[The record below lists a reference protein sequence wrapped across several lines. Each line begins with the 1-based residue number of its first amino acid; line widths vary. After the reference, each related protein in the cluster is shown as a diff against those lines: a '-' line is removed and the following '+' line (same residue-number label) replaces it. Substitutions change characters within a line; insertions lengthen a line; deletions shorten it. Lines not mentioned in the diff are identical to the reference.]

1 MVLLLWEVLLEL
13 LLDSILK
20 PVIERGRH
28 RLVGIRRADLGS
40 CGNECIINVVLT
52 SDGTVVN
59 LLTLADGSL
68 YPQLL
73 LQVVELLLLLVKSYL
88 LLGKLGTL
96 GAAEV
101 KLLKL
106 LSGGLN
112 VSKLLLKFL
121 LLLSKV
127 HVCSNELSVEIG
139 IHMLLGLFINGKLRW
154 RKDLIDS
161 VLLATH
167 HVLVNTLLV
176 AVLGKRRL
184 GSGIIDVVLAI
195 TVKIGSHAASS
206 VVLSTI

>member
-1 MVLLLWEVLLEL
+1 MLLEL

-28 RLVGIRRADLGS
+28 RLVGIRRAGLGS
-40 CGNECIINVVLT
+40 CGNKCIINVVLT

-101 KLLKL
+101 ELLKL

-139 IHMLLGLFINGKLRW
+139 IHVLLGLFINGKLRW

-167 HVLVNTLLV
+167 HVLVNALLV

-184 GSGIIDVVLAI
+184 RSGIIDAVLAI
-195 TVKIGSHAASS
+195 AVKISSHAASS